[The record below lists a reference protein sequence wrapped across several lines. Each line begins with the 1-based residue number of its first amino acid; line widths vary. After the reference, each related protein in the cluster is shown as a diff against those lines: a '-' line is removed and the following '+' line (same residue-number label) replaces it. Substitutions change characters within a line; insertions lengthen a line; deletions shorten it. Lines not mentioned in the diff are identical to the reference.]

1 MADTRDVERER
12 PTGSKFTGLAIGGIA
27 TAFFLFVPFV
37 IVVLVYLALSI
48 YALVVAIGHG
58 GPPNAVTVLMTVVL
72 LVSVLAL
79 AFAGTVAL
87 VGRSLTPK
95 RRRRDRS

>member
-1 MADTRDVERER
+1 MADRRGVERER
-12 PTGSKFTGLAIGGIA
+12 PTGSKFAGLAIGGIA
-27 TAFFLFVPFV
+27 TAFFGFLSFV

-58 GPPNAVTVLMTVVL
+58 GPPNPVTVLVVVVL

>member
-1 MADTRDVERER
+1 MADPRDLGRER
-12 PTGSKFTGLAIGGIA
+12 PSGSKFASLAIGGIA
-27 TAFFLFVPFV
+27 TAFFAFLPFV
-37 IVVLVYLALSI
+37 IVVLVYLALSV

-58 GPPNAVTVLMTVVL
+58 GAPNPVTVLVTVVL

-79 AFAGTVAL
+79 AFAGTVVL